1 MYVCMYVHVC
11 MYVTMYV
18 CNYVTMYVCI
28 YAFMYMYIC
37 ILCTYQFVD
46 SVSYIETTNLISIHS
61 FEQYTPRQG
70 HLSNQDLGDI

>member
-1 MYVCMYVHVC
+1 
-11 MYVTMYV
+11 
-18 CNYVTMYVCI
+18 
-28 YAFMYMYIC
+28 MYIC
-37 ILCTYQFVD
+37 ILCTCTYQFVD